1 MVKVIDANLILR
13 YLLGDPEAGKVEKLL
28 RSKNKLLL
36 SDVILAEI
44 VWVLDSYYKW
54 DRSKIVESLIS
65 LVRLSSI
72 ICNKLLLMETLTI
85 LGKQKTFDFADAYSV
100 ALMKQSKIKDIY
112 SFDRDFDKI
121 REVNRLEPK

>member
-1 MVKVIDANLILR
+1 MVKIIDANLILR
-13 YLLGDPEAGKVEKLL
+13 YLLGDPEAGRVEKLL

-72 ICNKLLLMETLTI
+72 VCNKLLLTETLTI
-85 LGKQKTFDFADAYSV
+85 LGKQKSFDFADAYSV
-100 ALMKQSKIKDIY
+100 ALMRVSKIKDIY
-112 SFDRDFDKI
+112 SFDRDFDKVKRI
-121 REVNRLEPK
+121 KRLEP

>member
-28 RSKNKLLL
+28 RNKNKLLL

-72 ICNKLLLMETLTI
+72 VCNKILLTETLTI
-85 LGKQKTFDFADAYSV
+85 LGKQKSFDFADAYSV
-100 ALMKQSKIKDIY
+100 ALMKMSGIKDIY

-121 REVNRLEPK
+121 PEVNRLEPK

>member
-13 YLLGDPEAGKVEKLL
+13 YLLGDPEAGRVEKLL
-28 RSKNKLLL
+28 KSKVKLLL

-65 LVRLSSI
+65 LVRLTSI
-72 ICNKLLLMETLTI
+72 VCNKFLLSETLAI
-85 LGKQKTFDFADAYSV
+85 LGNQKSFDFADAYSV
-100 ALMKQSKIKDIY
+100 ALMKISKIKDIY
-112 SFDRDFDKI
+112 SFDKDFDEI
-121 REVNRLEPK
+121 PEVNRLDPK

>member
-13 YLLGDPEAGKVEKLL
+13 YLLGDFEAERVEKLL
-28 RSKNKLLL
+28 KGKIKLLL

-65 LVRLSSI
+65 LVRLSSV
-72 ICNKLLLMETLTI
+72 ICNKFLLTETLTI
-85 LGKQKTFDFADAYSV
+85 LGKQKSFDFADAYSV
-100 ALMKQSKIKDIY
+100 ALMRISKIKDIY
-112 SFDRDFDKI
+112 SFDKDFDKI
-121 REVNRLEPK
+121 QGVNRLEPK

>member
-13 YLLGDPEAGKVEKLL
+13 YLLGDPEAGRVEKLL
-28 RSKNKLLL
+28 KSKVKLLL

-65 LVRLSSI
+65 LVRLTSI
-72 ICNKLLLMETLTI
+72 VCNKFLLSETLAI
-85 LGKQKTFDFADAYSV
+85 LGNQKSFDFADAYSV
-100 ALMKQSKIKDIY
+100 ALMKISKIKDIY
-112 SFDRDFDKI
+112 SFDKDFDEI
-121 REVNRLEPK
+121 AGVNRLEPK